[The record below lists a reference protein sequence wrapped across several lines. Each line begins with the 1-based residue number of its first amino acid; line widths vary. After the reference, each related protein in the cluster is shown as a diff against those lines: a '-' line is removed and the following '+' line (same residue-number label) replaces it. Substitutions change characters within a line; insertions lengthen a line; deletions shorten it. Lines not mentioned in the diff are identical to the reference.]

1 MNLTLA
7 LPLWGFI
14 SPKLMFIWPI
24 FKSFEISFILIN
36 NKSPIPKWGV
46 SSMNGETMI
55 IYNIIIIFNIII
67 TFSHDK
73 RNPKNNFKVLFQ

>member
-1 MNLTLA
+1 
-7 LPLWGFI
+7 
-14 SPKLMFIWPI
+14 
-24 FKSFEISFILIN
+24 
-36 NKSPIPKWGV
+36 
-46 SSMNGETMI
+46 MNGETMI